1 MVRARLGHRQ
11 QRPRLFRADRISR
24 PTVLGH
30 TFVPWPSDLVT
41 GVCPDARPT
50 TTKTG
55 AGHYAKSQQP
65 GPEHIDRANR

>member
-1 MVRARLGHRQ
+1 
-11 QRPRLFRADRISR
+11 
-24 PTVLGH
+24 VLGH

-55 AGHYAKSQQP
+55 GGHAELQGHQAKSQQP
-65 GPEHIDRANR
+65 EPEHTDRANR